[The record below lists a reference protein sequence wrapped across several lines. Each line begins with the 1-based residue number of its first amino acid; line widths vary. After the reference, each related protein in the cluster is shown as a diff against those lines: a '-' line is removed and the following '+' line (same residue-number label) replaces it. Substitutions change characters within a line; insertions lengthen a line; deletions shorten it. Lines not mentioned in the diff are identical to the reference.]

1 MADIGPYISNF
12 GINNQGL
19 TGNSS
24 IHWNQT
30 APQLYEAGLRRQEG
44 VLSIDGAFVTETGEY
59 SMLLTGRMR
68 KLTSAQVFANSFYAE
83 SAANRATC
91 VSVRSCIV
99 NVV

>member
-19 TGNSS
+19 TENSS

-44 VLSIDGAFVTETGEY
+44 VLSIDGAFVTKTGEY
-59 SMLLTGRMR
+59 TGRSPKDKFMIEDP
-68 KLTSAQVFANSFYAE
+68 SIQDDD
-83 SAANRATC
+83 
-91 VSVRSCIV
+91 
-99 NVV
+99 

>member
-1 MADIGPYISNF
+1 MADIGPYISSF

-59 SMLLTGRMR
+59 TGRSPKDKFMIEDP
-68 KLTSAQVFANSFYAE
+68 AIQDDV
-83 SAANRATC
+83 
-91 VSVRSCIV
+91 
-99 NVV
+99 